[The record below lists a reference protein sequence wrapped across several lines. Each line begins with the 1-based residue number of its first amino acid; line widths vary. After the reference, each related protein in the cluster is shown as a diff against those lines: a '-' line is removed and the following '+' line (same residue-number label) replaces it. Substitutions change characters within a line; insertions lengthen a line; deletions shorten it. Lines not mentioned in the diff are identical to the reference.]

1 MTTDYRKLRRPSLT
15 KRNRAA
21 LGYYLKLA
29 EQGFE
34 VEIERIL
41 QDHGEDSVAIQI
53 AADTNRTGT
62 AYVRDLI
69 TWHSSREASRNR
81 KKRAAKNHG
90 H

>member
-1 MTTDYRKLRRPSLT
+1 MT

-41 QDHGEDSVAIQI
+41 QDQGEGSIAIQI
-53 AADTNRTGT
+53 AADTFKTGT
-62 AYVRDLI
+62 AYIRDLI
-69 TWHSSREASRNR
+69 KWHSSREASRDR
-81 KKRAAKNHG
+81 KKRAAKKHG

>member
-1 MTTDYRKLRRPSLT
+1 MTDYRKFRRPSLT

-41 QDHGEDSVAIQI
+41 QDQGEGSIAIQI
-53 AADTNRTGT
+53 AADTFKTGT
-62 AYVRDLI
+62 AYIRDLI
-69 TWHSSREASRNR
+69 KWHSSREASRDR
-81 KKRAAKNHG
+81 KKSAAKTHG